1 MSKKAVKEKPEAP
14 AEVQDSQLNENNIEP
29 KVVLTEQD
37 KINFFK
43 SFLADEP
50 FVDTIIS
57 LGGVL
62 RLKFR
67 SLTSMENMDIYAELK
82 KLQNAGDL
90 TSDANYITQL
100 TCSRLALTLDSINDV
115 PFLPEITAAKYPFTK
130 VNDEDTEDS
139 YITKRTQVVKNW
151 SVHKLTT
158 IVDSF
163 KLFENKLMA
172 LIKEVQTENFWPA
185 DK

>member
-1 MSKKAVKEKPEAP
+1 MSKKAVKEVKDKEPVVE
-14 AEVQDSQLNENNIEP
+14 SQLNENNIEP
-29 KVVLTEQD
+29 KVELTEQD

-50 FVDTIIS
+50 FTDTLTS
-57 LGGVL
+57 FGGVL
-62 RLKFR
+62 KLKFR
-67 SLTSMENMDIYAELK
+67 SLTSNENMDIYSELK
-82 KLQNAGDL
+82 KLQNAGEL
-90 TSDANYITQL
+90 TTDANYITQL
-100 TCSRLALTLDSINDV
+100 TCSRLALTLSAINDE
-115 PFLPEITAAKYPFTK
+115 PFCPDITAAVYPATK
-130 VNDEDTEDS
+130 DS
-139 YITKRTQVVKNW
+139 EENYITKRTAIVKNW

-158 IVDSF
+158 IADSF

>member
-1 MSKKAVKEKPEAP
+1 MSKKVVKEKVE
-14 AEVQDSQLNENNIEP
+14 EQTSQLNENNLEP
-29 KVVLTEQD
+29 KVELTEQD

-50 FVDTIIS
+50 FTDTLTS
-57 LGGVL
+57 MGGAL

-67 SLTSMENMDIYAELK
+67 SLTSTENMDIYAELK
-82 KLQNAGDL
+82 KAQNAGEL

-100 TCSRLALTLDSINDV
+100 TCSRLALTLDSINDT
-115 PFLPEITAAKYPFTK
+115 PFLPEITAAAYPLTK
-130 VNDEDTEDS
+130 DGEDS
-139 YITKRTQVVKNW
+139 YVTRRTQVVKDW

-158 IVDSF
+158 IADSF

>member
-1 MSKKAVKEKPEAP
+1 MSKKIAKETPK
-14 AEVQDSQLNENNIEP
+14 EVEETETDSQLAKSNQEP
-29 KVVLTEQD
+29 KVELTEAD

-50 FVDTIIS
+50 FVDTLSS
-57 LGGVL
+57 LGGAL
-62 RLKFR
+62 KLKFR
-67 SLTSMENMDIYAELK
+67 SLTSVENMDIYSELK
-82 KLQNAGDL
+82 IAQNAGEL

-100 TCSRLALTLDSINDV
+100 TCSRLGLSLISINDI
-115 PFLPEITAAKYPFTK
+115 PFLPDVTIAAFPLKG
-130 VNDEDTEDS
+130 DEDS
-139 YITKRTQVVKNW
+139 YVVKKTQAVKAW

-158 IVDSF
+158 IAESF
-163 KLFENKLMA
+163 KLFESKLMA